1 MRSMVLSALALMIV
15 CGPMRADEGRGDLAQ
30 CADRNVLSSVAI
42 DARLVAVK
50 LYYEGFARG
59 LADKDKRACYELKA
73 VMDDKGAII
82 NKTLDLI
89 ERNCL
94 TLETAVRVAM
104 QGVCP

>member
-1 MRSMVLSALALMIV
+1 
-15 CGPMRADEGRGDLAQ
+15 
-30 CADRNVLSSVAI
+30 
-42 DARLVAVK
+42 
-50 LYYEGFARG
+50 
-59 LADKDKRACYELKA
+59 
-73 VMDDKGAII
+73 MDDKGAII